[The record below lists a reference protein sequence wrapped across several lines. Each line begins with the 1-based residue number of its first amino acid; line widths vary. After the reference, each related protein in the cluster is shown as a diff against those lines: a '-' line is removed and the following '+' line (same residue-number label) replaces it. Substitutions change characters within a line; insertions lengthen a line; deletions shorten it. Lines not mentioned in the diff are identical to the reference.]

1 MAAQALLV
9 VEDLHKNFGGVAAVD
24 GASLVIPEGAV
35 VGLIGPNG
43 AGKSSLIDLVSGFT
57 RADRGSVQFAGTQ
70 ILGKRPDQIARLGL
84 IRTFQSPREWGGLTV
99 MDNVLLGGC
108 KWGRESIRRT
118 ITSARR
124 LRREDHAD
132 RESAREILE
141 RFGLTSVK
149 NAPAA
154 RLSGGQKRLLEF
166 ARIAAASPRLVI
178 LDEPMGGV
186 NPVLGERIGQA
197 VSDFAARGSTVV
209 IVEHNLPF
217 IEHTCDVVVVI
228 DLSSVIAEGP
238 FASLRQ
244 DARVVSAYLG
254 SEDSDG

>member
-1 MAAQALLV
+1 MAADGLLV
-9 VEDLHKNFGGVAAVD
+9 VADLHKRFGGVSAVS
-24 GASLVIPEGAV
+24 GASMVIPEGAI

-57 RADRGSVQFAGTQ
+57 RADRGSVRFDGVE
-70 ILGKRPDQIARLGL
+70 ILGKRPDQIARMGL
-84 IRTFQSPREWGGLTV
+84 VRTFQSPREWGGLTV

-108 KWGRESIRRT
+108 KWKRESILRT
-118 ITSARR
+118 VTSARR
-124 LRREDHAD
+124 LRREEHAD
-132 RESAREILE
+132 RDSAREILE

-149 NAPAA
+149 NEPAG

-186 NPVLGERIGQA
+186 NPVLGERIGLA
-197 VSDFAARGSTVV
+197 ILDFATRGSTVV

-217 IEHTCDVVVVI
+217 IEHTCGVVVVM
-228 DLSSVIAEGP
+228 DLGSVIAEGP
-238 FASLRQ
+238 FASLRD
-244 DARVVSAYLG
+244 DARVVDAYLG
-254 SEDSDG
+254 SEDEHV

>member
-1 MAAQALLV
+1 VAAQALLV

-57 RADRGSVQFAGTQ
+57 RADRGSVQFLGVE

-108 KWGRESIRRT
+108 KWERESIRRT

-166 ARIAAASPRLVI
+166 ARIAAASPKLVI

-217 IEHTCDVVVVI
+217 IEHTCDVVVVM
-228 DLSSVIAEGP
+228 DLGSVIAEGP

-254 SEDSDG
+254 SEDSDV